1 MTNACGRG
9 VEWPVEVAFQI
20 VVRSA
25 RWTIEPV
32 ALAGSAFIHQNHVV
46 VLGIAP
52 LDRQSRQFRRRFTRT
67 ASHVEDRP
75 LVRMWVT
82 RRNEDDLQRQRAA
95 CSSLTVL
102 EHIVETALQLLLYTL
117 DVARRQRYL
126 GRGGFRN
133 REIEHCEHRTPYR
146 GAS

>member
-1 MTNACGRG
+1 M
-9 VEWPVEVAFQI
+9 
-20 VVRSA
+20 
-25 RWTIEPV
+25 

-82 RRNEDDLQRQRAA
+82 RRNEDDLQRQSRESGARTQVGDGSVVHRSDPREEETVQEQMVGDPAALDGSHEALSLLPFSQYFQIVVELAQLALGQLTAEDYAGVLHELRA
-95 CSSLTVL
+95 
-102 EHIVETALQLLLYTL
+102 
-117 DVARRQRYL
+117 
-126 GRGGFRN
+126 
-133 REIEHCEHRTPYR
+133 
-146 GAS
+146 